1 MKAWAICNQKGGVGK
16 TTTTVTLGGL
26 LAAEGRRV
34 LLVDLDPHGSLTSYF
49 GRSPDAMDGSVY
61 TLFERAAGGVH
72 VPLASMLARTRFNGL
87 YLLPASTA
95 LVSLDR
101 QFGARDGMGL
111 VLAHAFRQWG
121 QQFDHV
127 LMDCSPT
134 LGMLM
139 VNALA
144 ASDRVIVPVQT
155 DFLALKGLER
165 LMHTLAMIER
175 SRGRPFAVT
184 VVPTMYDSRT
194 RAAEEGLQNL
204 HARYPAQLWQG
215 VIPIDTRFRN
225 ASRAGI
231 PISHFA
237 PRSAR
242 GLQAYAA
249 LLESLRMADG
259 EMPAYATAAPRS

>member
-26 LAAEGRRV
+26 LAAAGRRV

-49 GRSPDAMDGSVY
+49 GQNPDALESSVY

-72 VPLASMLARTRFNGL
+72 VPLASMLARTQFNGL

-111 VLAHAFRQWG
+111 VLTRAFQQWG
-121 QQFDHV
+121 HKFDHV

-134 LGMLM
+134 LGILM

-175 SRGRPFAVT
+175 SRKRPFITT
-184 VVPTMYDSRT
+184 VVPTMYDART

-204 HARYPAQLWQG
+204 ANRYPAQLWNG
-215 VIPIDTRFRN
+215 VIPVDTQFRH
-225 ASRAGI
+225 ASRAGV
-231 PISHFA
+231 PLSHYA

-242 GLQAYAA
+242 GLQAYATLLQA
-249 LLESLRMADG
+249 LLAADG
-259 EMPAYATAAPRS
+259 RVARLPEAV

>member
-16 TTTTVTLGGL
+16 TTTTVSLGGL

-34 LLVDLDPHGSLTSYF
+34 LLIDMDPHGSLSSYF
-49 GRSPDAMDGSVY
+49 GHNPDALDSSVY
-61 TLFERAAGGVH
+61 TLFERSADGAH
-72 VPLASMLARTRFNGL
+72 VPLASMLARTQFNGL
-87 YLLPASTA
+87 FVLPASTA

-101 QFGARDGMGL
+101 QFGAREGMGL
-111 VLAHAFRQWG
+111 VLKRAFQQWG
-121 QQFDHV
+121 HQFDYV
-127 LMDCSPT
+127 LMDCAPT
-134 LGMLM
+134 LGILM

-144 ASDRVIVPVQT
+144 SSDRVIVPVQT

-175 SRGRPFAVT
+175 SRRNPFNIT
-184 VVPTMYDSRT
+184 IVPTMYDSRT
-194 RAAEEGLQNL
+194 RSAEEGLNNL
-204 HARYPAQLWQG
+204 RTHYPDHLWDG
-215 VIPIDTRFRN
+215 VVPVDTQFRN
-225 ASRAGI
+225 ASRAGV

-249 LLESLRMADG
+249 LLESLQ
-259 EMPAYATAAPRS
+259 AAESEAGSSKAAMMR

>member
-16 TTTTVTLGGL
+16 TTTTVSLGGL
-26 LAAEGRRV
+26 LASEGRRV
-34 LLVDLDPHGSLTSYF
+34 LLIDMDPHGSLSAYF
-49 GRSPDAMDGSVY
+49 GHNPDSLDTSVY
-61 TLFERAAGGVH
+61 TLFERSADGAH
-72 VPLASMLARTRFNGL
+72 VPLASMLKRTSFNGL
-87 YLLPASTA
+87 YVLPASTA

-111 VLAHAFRQWG
+111 VISRAFQQWG
-121 QQFDHV
+121 SQFDYV
-127 LMDCSPT
+127 LMDCAPT
-134 LGMLM
+134 LGILM

-144 ASDRVIVPVQT
+144 CCDRVIVPVQT

-175 SRGRPFAVT
+175 SRRQPFRIT
-184 VVPTMYDSRT
+184 VVPTMYDART
-194 RAAEEGLQNL
+194 RSAEEGLLNL
-204 HARYPAQLWQG
+204 RNHYPAHLWDGVVPVDTQL
-215 VIPIDTRFRN
+215 RN

-249 LLESLRMADG
+249 LLDSLRVADG
-259 EMPAYATAAPRS
+259 EPARYAAVM

>member
-16 TTTTVTLGGL
+16 TTTTVTLGGM

-49 GRSPDAMDGSVY
+49 GHNPDAIEGSVY

-72 VPLASMLARTRFNGL
+72 LPLASMLARTRFNGL

-111 VLAHAFRQWG
+111 VLAHAFGQWG
-121 QQFDHV
+121 RQFDHI

-134 LGMLM
+134 LGILM

-175 SRGRPFAVT
+175 SRGRPFAIT
-184 VVPTMYDSRT
+184 VVPTMYDART

-204 HARYPAQLWQG
+204 HARHPGQLWHG
-215 VIPIDTRFRN
+215 VIPIDTQLRN
-225 ASRAGI
+225 ASRAGV
-231 PISHFA
+231 PISHYA

-259 EMPAYATAAPRS
+259 EMPDYAAAARLR

>member
-1 MKAWAICNQKGGVGK
+1 MRAWAICNQKGGVGK

-26 LAAEGRRV
+26 LAAEGKRV

-49 GRSPDAMDGSVY
+49 GRNPDALEGSVY

-72 VPLASMLARTRFNGL
+72 VPLASMLARTKFNGL
-87 YLLPASTA
+87 YVLPASTA

-111 VLAHAFRQWG
+111 VLSHAFRQWG
-121 QQFDHV
+121 QQFDHI

-134 LGMLM
+134 LGILM

-165 LMHTLAMIER
+165 LMHTLTMIQR
-175 SRGRPFAVT
+175 SRGRPFNIT
-184 VVPTMYDSRT
+184 VVPTMFDSRT
-194 RAAEEGLQNL
+194 RAAEEGLENL
-204 HARYPAQLWQG
+204 HARYPEQLWDG
-215 VIPIDTRFRN
+215 VIPIDTQFRN

-231 PISHFA
+231 PMSHYA

-249 LLESLRMADG
+249 LLESLRMAG
-259 EMPAYATAAPRS
+259 SEARAYPAALQR